1 MIYDCFIFYN
11 ELEVLEIRL
20 NELDK
25 YVDKFVLVESRK
37 TFTMKSKPLHYELN
51 KHLFEKF
58 NHKIIHKVI
67 DFNSGGA
74 WGNEFNQRNSI
85 KEALS
90 GCAPEDIILLSDV
103 DEIPNLRNFDF
114 KLIEDGET
122 VGFNMQYYYYF
133 LNCKMSLQQYI
144 IKGMT
149 YGKLGDRDMQ
159 TMRGLEPTHY
169 HSDLGWHFSYMG
181 DAEKIKLKLNSFA
194 HQDMNLPQYNNT
206 EKLTERIRQGKDL
219 FDRSYGFELVD
230 ASIETHPEYLVN
242 NKDKFKHLLK

>member
-11 ELEVLEIRL
+11 ELEILEIRL

-25 YVDKFVLVESRK
+25 YVDKFVLVESYK
-37 TFTMKSKPLHYELN
+37 TFTLKEKPLHYDLN

-67 DFNSGGA
+67 DFHSGGA

-85 KEALS
+85 KEALT
-90 GCAPEDIILLSDV
+90 GCKNDDIILLSDV
-103 DEIPNLRNFDF
+103 DEIPNLRDFDF

-159 TMRGLEPTHY
+159 TMRGLEPTY
-169 HSDLGWHFSYMG
+169 HHSNLGWHFSYMG
-181 DAEKIKLKLNSFA
+181 DAEKIKLKINSFA
-194 HQDMNLPQYNNT
+194 HQDMNLPEYNNKANL
-206 EKLTERIRQGKDL
+206 EKSINEGKDL
-219 FDRSYGFELVD
+219 FNRSYGFEIVPLTK
-230 ASIETHPEYLVN
+230 ETHPEYLVDN
-242 NKDKFKHLLK
+242 QYKFRHLIK

>member
-11 ELEVLEIRL
+11 ELEVLELRL

-37 TFTMKSKPLHYELN
+37 TFTMKNKPLHYELN
-51 KHLFEKF
+51 KSRFERF

-67 DFNSGGA
+67 DFYSGGA

-85 KEALS
+85 KESLS
-90 GCAPEDIILLSDV
+90 GCNPEDIILLSDV
-103 DEIPNLRNFDF
+103 DEIPNLRDFDF
-114 KLIEDGET
+114 RLLEDGET

-149 YGKLGDRDMQ
+149 YGKLGSRDMQ
-159 TMRGLEPTHY
+159 TMRGLEPTHF

-181 DAEKIKLKLNSFA
+181 DVEKIKLKLNSFA

-206 EKLTERIRQGKDL
+206 EKLSESISHGKDL
-219 FDRSYGFELVD
+219 FDRSYGFEIVQVVN
-230 ASIETHPEYLVN
+230 ETHPEYLVN

>member
-25 YVDKFVLVESRK
+25 YVDKFVIVESRK
-37 TFTMKSKPLHYELN
+37 TFTMKEKPLHYEQN
-51 KHLFEKF
+51 KHLFERF

-74 WGNEFNQRNSI
+74 WGNEFNQRNSLKSAI
-85 KEALS
+85 PNCK
-90 GCAPEDIILLSDV
+90 PDDIILLSDV

-114 KLIEDGET
+114 NLIREGET
-122 VGFNMQYYYYF
+122 VGFNQQYYYYSF
-133 LNCKMSLQQYI
+133 NCQMSLTQYI
-144 IKGMT
+144 TKGML

-169 HSDLGWHFSYMG
+169 HNDMGWHFSYMG
-181 DAEKIKLKLNSFA
+181 DVEKIKLKINSFA
-194 HQDMNLPQYNNT
+194 HQDMNLPQYT
-206 EKLTERIRQGKDL
+206 DKDKLSKRIQEGKDL
-219 FDRSYGFELVD
+219 FDRSYGFTTVD
-230 ASIETHPEYLVN
+230 ITTDSHPEYLAKN
-242 NKDKFKHLLK
+242 NGKFSHLIK